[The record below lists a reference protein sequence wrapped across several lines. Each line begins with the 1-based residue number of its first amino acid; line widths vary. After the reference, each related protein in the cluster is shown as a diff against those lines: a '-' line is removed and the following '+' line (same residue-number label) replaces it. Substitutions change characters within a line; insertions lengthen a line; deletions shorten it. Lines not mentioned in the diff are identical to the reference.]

1 MLKHTRVNK
10 QLMKTEEE
18 TETKQWVPCTL
29 LTILQFFQEESVCF
43 FSICAILQKKKKSS
57 PFCSGYSASFELVT

>member
-18 TETKQWVPCTL
+18 TETKQQVPRTL
-29 LTILQFFQEESVCF
+29 LTILQFFQEESACF
-43 FSICAILQKKKKSS
+43 FSISVILNKKKSL
-57 PFCSGYSASFELVT
+57 PPLLRILRFCLV

>member
-18 TETKQWVPCTL
+18 TETKQQVPRTL
-29 LTILQFFQEESVCF
+29 LTILQFFQEESACF
-43 FSICAILQKKKKSS
+43 FSISVILKKNL
-57 PFCSGYSASFELVT
+57 PCLLRILRFCIF